1 MAEKMR
7 IQKAISDAGI
17 MSRRKAEAL
26 VMAGKIKINGHV
38 AQVGAAV
45 DPARDHVTI
54 EGRRVNLNTKGEEKR
69 YIMLNKPR
77 GYVTTLSDEMDRK
90 CITELL
96 EDIPVRVYPV
106 GRLDKV
112 SEGLLI
118 LTNDG
123 AFANA
128 LMHPRYHVPKNYRV
142 TVREKVTD
150 KQQLQLMEG
159 VEIDG
164 GKTQPAEVEVLVRGD
179 NRSVLS
185 ITIYEGRNRQIR
197 KMCEA
202 VGLSVIRLKRVAVGP
217 VKLGMLKPGA
227 WRDLTHVE
235 VSRLLRAA
243 NKASAQAVQE
253 D

>member
-1 MAEKMR
+1 
-7 IQKAISDAGI
+7 
-17 MSRRKAEAL
+17 
-26 VMAGKIKINGHV
+26 
-38 AQVGAAV
+38 
-45 DPARDHVTI
+45 
-54 EGRRVNLNTKGEEKR
+54 
-69 YIMLNKPR
+69 MLNKPR

-90 CITELL
+90 CITELI

-112 SEGLLI
+112 SEGLLL

-202 VGLSVIRLKRVAVGP
+202 VGLSVIRLKRMAVGP

-227 WRDLTHVE
+227 C
-235 VSRLLRAA
+235 AI
-243 NKASAQAVQE
+243 
-253 D
+253 